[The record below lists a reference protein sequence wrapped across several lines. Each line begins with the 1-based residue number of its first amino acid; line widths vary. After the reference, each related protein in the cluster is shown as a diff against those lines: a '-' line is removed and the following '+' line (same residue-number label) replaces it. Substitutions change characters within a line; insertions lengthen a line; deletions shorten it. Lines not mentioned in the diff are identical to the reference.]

1 LKTYKFKLYNSK
13 KNKNLDEV
21 ISLSGRAYN
30 FSIAMSKTY
39 YKLFGKTLKHTRL
52 QKHMTKKK
60 DVFDLNLERTYKRF
74 ENGEISAVQ
83 FDQIANR
90 LYWKSG
96 YMKDIPS
103 QALQQ
108 VTERVRNSYK
118 LYFENRKR
126 GKKSSPPGFKS
137 SRRYS
142 SFTLKQAG
150 WKYSETEKVPQSLAN
165 KTNFKQ
171 NKITIDG
178 IKYKFHKTQSVDG
191 EIKTVNIKR
200 DHRGG
205 FYICFCAELTQEPVM
220 TGIDFKSCKKAKA
233 IDFGLKD
240 FLVFDDGCK
249 VSSPEFLKSSIKE
262 LRVLYRKHSKKVNGS
277 KNREL
282 SRMQVSRLQ
291 EHIANQ
297 RLNWARKTAHAICRS
312 FEGVHGNIFIEDLNL
327 QGMKGL
333 WGRKV
338 SDIAYGQFVEEL
350 TRIASTYG
358 IEVLKIGMFDRTTG
372 VCAET
377 GFIKKLELSDRHWN
391 CECGSTHDRDVES
404 AKVILKV
411 GLGLRN
417 NVARE
422 TARRPARESRQAA
435 RSKDR
440 SPKNPLPLG
449 MGS

>member
-1 LKTYKFKLYNSK
+1 
-13 KNKNLDEV
+13 
-21 ISLSGRAYN
+21 
-30 FSIAMSKTY
+30 
-39 YKLFGKTLKHTRL
+39 
-52 QKHMTKKK
+52 
-60 DVFDLNLERTYKRF
+60 
-74 ENGEISAVQ
+74 
-83 FDQIANR
+83 
-90 LYWKSG
+90 
-96 YMKDIPS
+96 
-103 QALQQ
+103 
-108 VTERVRNSYK
+108 
-118 LYFENRKR
+118 
-126 GKKSSPPGFKS
+126 
-137 SRRYS
+137 
-142 SFTLKQAG
+142 
-150 WKYSETEKVPQSLAN
+150 
-165 KTNFKQ
+165 
-171 NKITIDG
+171 
-178 IKYKFHKTQSVDG
+178 
-191 EIKTVNIKR
+191 
-200 DHRGG
+200 
-205 FYICFCAELTQEPVM
+205 M

-262 LRVLYRKHSKKVNGS
+262 LRVLSRKHSKKVKGS

-282 SRMQVSRLQ
+282 SRKQLCRTQ

-312 FEGVHGNIFIEDLNL
+312 FDGVHGNIFIEDLNL
-327 QGMKGL
+327 QGMKKL

-350 TRIASTYG
+350 TRIANTYG
-358 IEVLKIGMFDRTTG
+358 IELVKIGRFDRTTG

-377 GFIKKLELSDRHWN
+377 GFVKKLGLSDRHWD